1 MEERK
6 FSREVIG
13 LTEVK
18 RDLFDLIEQHKDD
31 LVDFLSKLIELKP
44 LNLGTRGSGQE
55 FAAQNW
61 LNSKLTEMGFDKVDY
76 WAADPEG
83 KRPNVVATLRAL
95 VEATRSSTMGT

>member
-6 FSREVIG
+6 FSREAIG

-44 LNLGTRGSGQE
+44 LNLGT
-55 FAAQNW
+55 
-61 LNSKLTEMGFDKVDY
+61 
-76 WAADPEG
+76 
-83 KRPNVVATLRAL
+83 
-95 VEATRSSTMGT
+95 